1 MPAAFCCRVVYR
13 GARPRPGLADLGLP
27 VSCIRCVRTN
37 RGRSIMANEGRTLR
51 DVLLDLA
58 NMDVPDHLITYSI
71 SPYS

>member
-1 MPAAFCCRVVYR
+1 
-13 GARPRPGLADLGLP
+13 
-27 VSCIRCVRTN
+27 
-37 RGRSIMANEGRTLR
+37 MANEGRTLR